1 MKKNIYWIIALLFIF
16 SNNAIIAQNTTDKPI
31 ADTTATTVQ
40 FRVEGAC
47 EMCKERIEGVA
58 HKLKVNFAEWVIET
72 NMLTVTYD
80 STKLNRLKI
89 EKKLK
94 TGM

>member
-1 MKKNIYWIIALLFIF
+1 MKTISLSIVFLLFTQFTYSQINLKTE
-16 SNNAIIAQNTTDKPI
+16 S
-31 ADTTATTVQ
+31 
-40 FRVEGAC
+40 FRVLGSC

-89 EKKLK
+89 EKKSK